1 MLIGRIKQIESNSN
15 FTSFSDKLLA
25 FASFLLV
32 FSYSLSFIFD
42 IITGIKGNSV
52 SYFTA
57 FLGLFVYLYFAKE
70 IIHKKLVINFQT
82 FFAILLIILYT
93 VGLFISSIKYSYTI
107 SHFSGVFKSFYVRGI
122 PCFIAGILMR
132 EKRMLKKIELFF
144 VPIILVVAIS
154 LVLVLI
160 KNPTSSM
167 MLYASLGIDRQTLSY
182 VSSYFIAFIFY
193 YYFNFDELECIALFK
208 SFIFRLLIGCALLIC
223 IFSLFAGGGRG
234 AMCVVIA
241 ILLYYLI
248 SYKPHGSKR
257 GLIFGVFIIC
267 IFIIAF
273 RFLSTTSIFSQGY
286 NRIINFFM
294 GSQDQSSKERMY
306 LYSSAIQLFQ
316 DNPFLGYG
324 VGGSLG
330 ELNIWSHNV
339 FLDIMIDY
347 GILGLLVFAITV
359 ILSFYRILKLTKI
372 SRSEEIAFIFG
383 LCSFI
388 ELLFSGS
395 YLSDAGIWYL
405 FGYCSFEVK
414 YCRY

>member
-1 MLIGRIKQIESNSN
+1 MLIGRIKQMESNSN
-15 FTSFSDKLLA
+15 ITSFSDKLLA

-32 FSYSLSFIFD
+32 FSYSLSFIFN
-42 IITGIKGNSV
+42 IITRIKGNSL

-82 FFAILLIILYT
+82 FFAILLIILYS

-107 SHFSGVFKSFYVRGI
+107 SYFSGVFKSFYVRGI
-122 PCFIAGILMR
+122 PCFIAGVLMR
-132 EKRMLKKIELFF
+132 EKRMLKRIEMFIA
-144 VPIILVVAIS
+144 PIIIVVAVS
-154 LVLVLI
+154 LVMVLI
-160 KNPTSSM
+160 KNPTSSI

-182 VSSYFIAFIFY
+182 VSAYSIAFIFY
-193 YYFNFDELECIALFK
+193 YFFNFDALECIPLFK
-208 SFIFRLLIGCALLIC
+208 SFIFRLLIGCSLLIC

-248 SYKPHGSKR
+248 SYKPQGSKR

-267 IFIIAF
+267 IFIIAL
-273 RFLSTTSIFSQGY
+273 RFLSTTSVFSQGY
-286 NRIINFFM
+286 NRIIDFFS
-294 GSQDQSSKERMY
+294 GSQDQSAKERLD
-306 LYSSAIQLFQ
+306 LYSSAIQIFQ
-316 DNPFLGYG
+316 DKPFFGYG
-324 VGGSLG
+324 IGGSLG
-330 ELNIWSHNV
+330 ELHIWSHNV

-347 GILGLLVFAITV
+347 GLVGLFIFVITV
-359 ILSFYRILKLTKI
+359 IMSFYRILKLTKI
-372 SRSEEIAFIFG
+372 HRSEEIAFIFG

-388 ELLFSGS
+388 GLLFSGS

-414 YCRY
+414 YSGY